1 MLRTSP
7 RPNHNQS
14 TDQFM
19 GIIFLIGLLGSCLV
33 FGPGLVAGVI
43 AWQKGYRP
51 WFWLL
56 SFGPVGMIL
65 ILFKPNLNKAT
76 TPEERER
83 WESRADWTGGVLSG
97 FTAFVMFG
105 IPLIAVVGY
114 FSMSLTPAAP
124 RPVPP
129 APPMTAKVIEP
140 APVSSGPATTAEA
153 PSVDKTG
160 ATPQDDKPE

>member
-1 MLRTSP
+1 MS
-7 RPNHNQS
+7 
-14 TDQFM
+14 F
-19 GIIFLIGLLGSCLV
+19 IFLIGLLGSFLV

-43 AWQKGYRP
+43 AWLKGYRP

-114 FSMSLTPAAP
+114 FSMTLAPAAP
-124 RPVPP
+124 RPVPTAP
-129 APPMTAKVIEP
+129 AMSTEWFEIPPDSSDRGDFRENTGELPPDAKWE
-140 APVSSGPATTAEA
+140 
-153 PSVDKTG
+153 
-160 ATPQDDKPE
+160 

>member
-1 MLRTSP
+1 MS
-7 RPNHNQS
+7 
-14 TDQFM
+14 F
-19 GIIFLIGLLGSCLV
+19 IFLIGLLGSCLV
-33 FGPGLVAGVI
+33 FGPGLVAAVI

-56 SFGPVGMIL
+56 SFGPVGMFWM
-65 ILFKPNLNKAT
+65 LFKPSLDKAT

-97 FTAFVMFG
+97 FTSFVMFG

-124 RPVPP
+124 RPVPA
-129 APPMTAKVIEP
+129 APPMTVTVIEP
-140 APVSSGPATTAEA
+140 APISSGPTVTTESTSA
-153 PSVDKTG
+153 DKLG
-160 ATPQDDKPE
+160 ETPQEAKQE